1 MKGRQSVLMASA
13 ESGLIKCLT
22 KDRNNLEDFL
32 SQLSVRDY
40 SAEHL
45 VILVNTRLNETSP
58 CSVYTDYTPLGYAI
72 VHDDIR
78 TVQLVLRYGAFVQ
91 SAPCSPRDNHVCVL
105 SPLHLAIKQQC
116 QPALVDTLLKY
127 GASTKDIQR
136 RDAACL
142 QEYIVKC
149 RSKTTSSALLSDMSY
164 LDTTDNNRRTFLHL
178 AAMNGKDAIV
188 RDVIASR
195 QVGVDKV
202 DAMGKTAL
210 IYAAEQNAP
219 TIMRLLLDTG
229 ATVDLT
235 DAWGRTALHFA
246 VRRAGRKAVELLLSA
261 GADVGSEDRK
271 GLTPLK
277 YAFSTDS
284 LLHSHSPKENAED
297 LIESLVWSSSKP
309 ISLNR
314 KDFVHVA
321 FLMTRTCEN
330 EAVVVRLL
338 EDNRDHVSLRDND
351 GQMLIHVAAEFNKH
365 GVVKWLIEEGGV
377 SANITDATGWQP
389 LHCAAKGGNQESLFY
404 LLRKHGAKVNSAT
417 PSGWTPLWI
426 AARSGWTEMACDIIR
441 YGADVRQTLTVAKLR
456 GAESH
461 FSLPLSLFDPEAQMA
476 KPLAYAR
483 SGSRVISLFE
493 FATEC
498 GFTELSRLLARR

>member
-1 MKGRQSVLMASA
+1 MKGRQSALMASA
-13 ESGLIKCLT
+13 ESSLIKCLT
-22 KDRNNLEDFL
+22 KDRSNLEDFL
-32 SQLSVRDY
+32 SQLSVRNY

-45 VILVNTRLNETSP
+45 VILVNTRLKDRRVP
-58 CSVYTDYTPLGYAI
+58 
-72 VHDDIR
+72 
-78 TVQLVLRYGAFVQ
+78 
-91 SAPCSPRDNHVCVL
+91 APGLPDPRALDNHVCVL

-116 QPALVDTLLKY
+116 QPALVDTLLKF
-127 GASTKDIQR
+127 SRKNIQR

-149 RSKTTSSALLSDMSY
+149 PSKTTSLAFLSDMSC

-202 DAMGKTAL
+202 DAIGKTAL

-219 TIMRLLLDTG
+219 TILRLLLDAG

-261 GADVGSEDRK
+261 GADVGAEDRK

-277 YAFSTDS
+277 YAISTDS
-284 LLHSHSPKENAED
+284 LLHSHSAKENAED

-314 KDFVHVA
+314 RDFV
-321 FLMTRTCEN
+321 
-330 EAVVVRLL
+330 
-338 EDNRDHVSLRDND
+338 S
-351 GQMLIHVAAEFNKH
+351 
-365 GVVKWLIEEGGV
+365 
-377 SANITDATGWQP
+377 S
-389 LHCAAKGGNQESLFY
+389 
-404 LLRKHGAKVNSAT
+404 
-417 PSGWTPLWI
+417 
-426 AARSGWTEMACDIIR
+426 RS
-441 YGADVRQTLTVAKLR
+441 
-456 GAESH
+456 S
-461 FSLPLSLFDPEAQMA
+461 
-476 KPLAYAR
+476 
-483 SGSRVISLFE
+483 
-493 FATEC
+493 
-498 GFTELSRLLARR
+498 